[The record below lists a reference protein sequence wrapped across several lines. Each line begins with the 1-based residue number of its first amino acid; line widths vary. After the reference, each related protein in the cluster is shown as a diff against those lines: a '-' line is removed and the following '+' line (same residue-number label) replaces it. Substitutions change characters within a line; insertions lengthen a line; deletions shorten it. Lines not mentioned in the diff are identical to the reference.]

1 MNSIELW
8 RETERVLK
16 DMYGK
21 RLTDGEFQAFLLV
34 ARKLGL
40 DPVSR
45 EIIPQVR
52 EGQQGRQVVFIV
64 SRDGYL
70 KSAMRD
76 PGFAGLQSMVVR
88 EGDIFEIH
96 PSEGRVVHRFGSKR
110 GEILGAWAIAYHKE
124 RPSVIFF
131 ADFKEYYE
139 ANKASPTW
147 RSYPSAMIQ
156 KVAEVGALRR
166 QFPLSG
172 VVAAEEIG
180 VEPPPVH
187 DITTQIP
194 GVVPEPRLPSPHL
207 PTPITPEQVRALSN
221 IFSSLG
227 LKGEPARELAQ
238 RWVERDLTS
247 VKDLTQDEA
256 EDLLAYLKNLAEL
269 LEPLGAEERGQLLT
283 TWLRKH
289 SVGVPTLNDL
299 IQEEEGIQ
307 GQLGSVEVE
316 VEDGSELEEPW
327 KEPWEE
333 PWEEPPGDIEDDYEV
348 GMWPEEDARR

>member
-1 MNSIELW
+1 MNAIELW
-8 RETERVLK
+8 QETKQVLK

-34 ARKLGL
+34 AQKLGL

-52 EGQQGRQVVFIV
+52 EGQGGRQVAFIV

-70 KSAMRD
+70 KAAMRD

-88 EGDIFEIH
+88 EGDTFEIH
-96 PSEGRVVHRFGSKR
+96 PSEGKVVHRFGSKR

-124 RPSVIFF
+124 RPPVIFF

-147 RSYPSAMIQ
+147 RTYPSAMIQ

-180 VEPPPVH
+180 VEPP
-187 DITTQIP
+187 QA
-194 GVVPEPRLPSPHL
+194 PEVAVEPSRPAPLPSPA
-207 PTPITPEQVRALSN
+207 PITPEQVEALAQA
-221 IFSSLG
+221 FTALG

-238 RWVERDLTS
+238 RRVERELAS
-247 VKDLTQDEA
+247 IKDLTREEA
-256 EDLLAYLKNLAEL
+256 EDLLAYLEELAQG
-269 LEPLGAEERGQLLT
+269 LEPFPRVRRGELIGAWLEENPKGAPGAQDLLSLFGQL
-283 TWLRKH
+283 
-289 SVGVPTLNDL
+289 
-299 IQEEEGIQ
+299 QEE
-307 GQLGSVEVE
+307 
-316 VEDGSELEEPW
+316 
-327 KEPWEE
+327 
-333 PWEEPPGDIEDDYEV
+333 
-348 GMWPEEDARR
+348 PEEEAV

>member
-8 RETERVLK
+8 QETKQVLK

-34 ARKLGL
+34 AQKLGL

-52 EGQQGRQVVFIV
+52 EGQHGRQVAFIV

-70 KSAMRD
+70 KAAMRD

-88 EGDIFEIH
+88 EGDTFEIH
-96 PSEGRVVHRFGSKR
+96 PSEGKVVHRFGSKR

-124 RPSVIFF
+124 RPPVIFF
-131 ADFKEYYE
+131 ADFREYYE

-147 RSYPSAMIQ
+147 RTYPSAMIQ

-180 VEPPPVH
+180 VEPP
-187 DITTQIP
+187 QA
-194 GVVPEPRLPSPHL
+194 PEVAVEPSRPAPSPLPSPA
-207 PTPITPEQVRALSN
+207 PITPKQVEALAQA
-221 IFSSLG
+221 FAALG

-238 RWVERDLTS
+238 RWVERDLTTI
-247 VKDLTQDEA
+247 KDLTREEA
-256 EDLLAYLKNLAEL
+256 EDLLAYLETLAGA
-269 LEPLGAEERGQLLT
+269 LEPLGVEERGQLLVA
-283 TWLRKH
+283 WLRKH
-289 SVGVPTLNDL
+289 PQGAPQLDDL
-299 IQEEEGIQ
+299 LEEEVG
-307 GQLGSVEVE
+307 
-316 VEDGSELEEPW
+316 DG
-327 KEPWEE
+327 
-333 PWEEPPGDIEDDYEV
+333 GD
-348 GMWPEEDARR
+348 A